1 VEVKLLFFSFFL
13 LLWNGGH
20 LILTHF
26 NFSFFCHI
34 RFTGPAVGRQTERG
48 FLGRS
53 KKTEKPTTATATETA
68 TTTKQRKTAGGT
80 KKLKKK

>member
-1 VEVKLLFFSFFL
+1 VEIKLLFFSFFL

-34 RFTGPAVGRQTERG
+34 WFTGPAVGRQAEGR
-48 FLGRS
+48 FLGWS
-53 KKTEKPTTATATETA
+53 KKTKKKTYYGYCY
-68 TTTKQRKTAGGT
+68 KDGDYYQTAGNGRGN
-80 KKLKKK
+80 

>member
-1 VEVKLLFFSFFL
+1 MVEVKLFFFSFFL

-26 NFSFFCHI
+26 NFSFFATFGLPGQPLDD
-34 RFTGPAVGRQTERG
+34 RRKGDS
-48 FLGRS
+48 LGGAKNR
-53 KKTEKPTTATATETA
+53 KPTTATATEVA

-80 KKLKKK
+80 KN